1 MLLLPVAGGISLQG
15 PELSP
20 CAGAKGVLCSANS
33 SDKEQLRHRYWSDSK
48 AQVSQVPRVDFF
60 GTEAS
65 LAS

>member
-1 MLLLPVAGGISLQG
+1 M
-15 PELSP
+15 
-20 CAGAKGVLCSANS
+20 CSARANS

-65 LAS
+65 LAL